1 MWQKRVNSVTHHVV
15 GIAVNKQTKD
25 KILVK
30 RINVQIEQIQHFEGR
45 DSLLKQV
52 KKNEGMISKKN
63 KGDGAVKKKHQ
74 VQLKHPALHPEKHF
88 VRTSRK

>member
-1 MWQKRVNSVTHHVV
+1 MAKVSQQCHSHVV

-25 KILVK
+25 KTLVK

-52 KKNEGMISKKN
+52 KENE
-63 KGDGAVKKKHQ
+63 
-74 VQLKHPALHPEKHF
+74 E
-88 VRTSRK
+88 

>member
-1 MWQKRVNSVTHHVV
+1 MGIVQNRMAHNCSHGKSESTCHSRVV

-52 KKNEGMISKKN
+52 KENEGMISKKN
-63 KGDGAVKKKHQ
+63 KGDGQ
-74 VQLKHPALHPEKHF
+74 
-88 VRTSRK
+88 

>member
-1 MWQKRVNSVTHHVV
+1 MFKTEWPITVHTAKVSQQCHSRVV

-52 KKNEGMISKKN
+52 KENEGMISKKN
-63 KGDGAVKKKHQ
+63 KGDGQ
-74 VQLKHPALHPEKHF
+74 
-88 VRTSRK
+88 

>member
-1 MWQKRVNSVTHHVV
+1 MGIVQNRMAHNCSHGKSESTSHSRVV

-52 KKNEGMISKKN
+52 KENEGMISKKN
-63 KGDGAVKKKHQ
+63 KGDGQ
-74 VQLKHPALHPEKHF
+74 
-88 VRTSRK
+88 